1 MDIAAAE
8 NIPLTEGG
16 AKLIARLADGAM
28 RDALSMLDRTA
39 GCETVDEEAV
49 SRSIGILG
57 AHDATGLMECIK
69 DDDLAGAVQRIG
81 EAYDRGR
88 DLAGVFDQLLG
99 LIRDMLLVKT
109 AQSDVSAMLSPAY
122 SPKEV
127 HRLCE
132 GVAAS
137 TLIAWSRILQESQAR
152 LKTAANRRVEAELT
166 VVRLCTMGGEAYD
179 TLSGRVDALE
189 EKVKHGVAVRP
200 AAAPTQALPDDER
213 PPLPGD
219 DDAPPPPGDEDAPA
233 WLEEEAAPPAQ
244 KKPSSGEKKAAPA
257 GKPWE
262 HWPKLLS
269 ALTGKIN
276 MGALTCMKAGYV
288 RAEFSDGTLLLF
300 CDDDITA
307 GLLKAEPTQSKVREA
322 AMNLH
327 GGPLK
332 LRVYEPGKKPKQK
345 QENSEIDEVLQKAQS
360 LDIEITELNGF

>member
-81 EAYDRGR
+81 EAYDGGR

-127 HRLCE
+127 HRLCA
-132 GVAAS
+132 VS
-137 TLIAWSRILQESQAR
+137 YTHLTL
-152 LKTAANRRVEAELT
+152 
-166 VVRLCTMGGEAYD
+166 
-179 TLSGRVDALE
+179 
-189 EKVKHGVAVRP
+189 
-200 AAAPTQALPDDER
+200 PT
-213 PPLPGD
+213 
-219 DDAPPPPGDEDAPA
+219 
-233 WLEEEAAPPAQ
+233 
-244 KKPSSGEKKAAPA
+244 
-257 GKPWE
+257 
-262 HWPKLLS
+262 
-269 ALTGKIN
+269 I
-276 MGALTCMKAGYV
+276 
-288 RAEFSDGTLLLF
+288 
-300 CDDDITA
+300 
-307 GLLKAEPTQSKVREA
+307 
-322 AMNLH
+322 
-327 GGPLK
+327 
-332 LRVYEPGKKPKQK
+332 LRV
-345 QENSEIDEVLQKAQS
+345 
-360 LDIEITELNGF
+360 